1 MTSCSNKFIS
11 LFSQE
16 CTRMTIISELIA
28 LAIIDKHNADIIT
41 YMTVTNN
48 IHIIEESQ
56 ITKHSN
62 KQLIRM
68 NK

>member
-1 MTSCSNKFIS
+1 MTSCSNIFIS
-11 LFSQE
+11 LFAKES
-16 CTRMTIISELIA
+16 TRMTIISELIS
-28 LAIIDKHNADIIT
+28 LTIVDKHNADIIP
-41 YMTVTNN
+41 YMTITNN

-56 ITKHSN
+56 ITKHTN

>member
-1 MTSCSNKFIS
+1 MTSCCNKFIS

-16 CTRMTIISELIA
+16 CTRMTIIPELIA
-28 LAIIDKHNADIIT
+28 LAIINKHDADIIT

>member
-1 MTSCSNKFIS
+1 MTSCCNIFIS
-11 LFSQE
+11 LFAKES
-16 CTRMTIISELIA
+16 TRMTIISELIS
-28 LAIIDKHNADIIT
+28 LTIIDKHNADIIP
-41 YMTVTNN
+41 YMTITNN

-56 ITKHSN
+56 ITKHAN